1 VYLALQAVSIW
12 LDQYATVIEQK
23 DLMTGATFADVN
35 ATIPGRAIIAGIAA
49 LVAVLA
55 IVTAVIGRWRLPII
69 GTALLIVSGLLV
81 GSIYPALIRRFQ
93 VEPSEQSLEAP
104 YLRENIDS
112 TREAYGV
119 ADLEVR
125 TYQATTDAAPGA
137 LREDAETTANIR
149 LVDPAE
155 ISPT

>member
-1 VYLALQAVSIW
+1 IRVAGREVRITRTARIQLALTAAVYLLLQAVSIW

-69 GTALLIVSGLLV
+69 GTALLIISGL
-81 GSIYPALIRRFQ
+81 
-93 VEPSEQSLEAP
+93 
-104 YLRENIDS
+104 
-112 TREAYGV
+112 
-119 ADLEVR
+119 
-125 TYQATTDAAPGA
+125 
-137 LREDAETTANIR
+137 
-149 LVDPAE
+149 
-155 ISPT
+155 